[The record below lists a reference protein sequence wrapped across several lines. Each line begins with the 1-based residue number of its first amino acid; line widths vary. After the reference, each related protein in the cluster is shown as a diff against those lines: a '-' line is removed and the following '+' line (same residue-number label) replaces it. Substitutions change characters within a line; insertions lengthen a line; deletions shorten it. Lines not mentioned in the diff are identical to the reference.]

1 MSRRAGGSPVVT
13 TPEAL
18 LRRLEWRVLR
28 RIDGQL
34 QGEARSLLRGNGI
47 DVADVREYTPGDESR
62 HIDWNVTARLDVPY
76 LREYHE
82 DRELTAWLLVDTS
95 ASMDFGPESRRKHL
109 VGAEIAAVLAQLLTR
124 GGNRVAAMLFDTE
137 VRRIIPPRGGRD
149 QVLRIIREMLVDAP
163 AGTDR
168 RGVTDLSVPL
178 KAAMGVLRRRSV
190 VIVISDFISP
200 DGWQHRLGML
210 ARRHDVV
217 ALRISD
223 PREFELPAVGLIYVE
238 DPETGE
244 QIMVDTGDPGF
255 RRRLDEAA
263 REREGRLAEAA
274 RSAGVQ
280 LLTVSTDEDL
290 ARALVRIVA
299 RRRSW
304 RAAAPA
310 GGGP

>member
-1 MSRRAGGSPVVT
+1 MSLRAGGTPGVP

-47 DVADVREYTPGDESR
+47 DVADVREYMPGDESR

-137 VRRIIPPRGGRD
+137 VRRIIPPRGGRA
-149 QVLRIIREMLVDAP
+149 QILRIIRELLIDAP

-210 ARRHDVV
+210 AQRHDVM

-223 PREFELPAVGLIYVE
+223 PREFELPAVGLVYVE

-244 QIMVDTGDPGF
+244 QIMVDTDDPGF

-263 REREGRLAEAA
+263 RERDGRLGEAA

-290 ARALVRIVA
+290 VRALVRIVA
-299 RRRSW
+299 LRRTW
-304 RAAAPA
+304 RTAAPA
-310 GGGP
+310 GSGR